1 MSTCCPSS
9 SIRTV
14 AWPSHVSRPPL
25 MWPASRG
32 CDTLGHMG
40 NGIELFWTL
49 VCYAVVAGGAVLG
62 GLVGYYWFV
71 EIPRRELGH

>member
-1 MSTCCPSS
+1 MACPSQ
-9 SIRTV
+9 
-14 AWPSHVSRPPL
+14 VSRAPVGS
-25 MWPASRG
+25 PASAN
-32 CDTLGHMG
+32 CDTLGHVG